1 MISHVKFVSIP
12 SRNQDE
18 ALKFW
23 TEKIGMRVVTDQPFS
38 PTQRWIELRV
48 GHAETRFVLF
58 TMDGDQERIGKQFN
72 GAFACDNVQKT
83 FEELKANGVLF
94 KAEPKQEPWGT
105 FAIFSDPDGNEFV
118 LGSK

>member
-23 TEKIGMRVVTDQPFS
+23 TENVGMRVVTDQPFS
-38 PTQRWIELRV
+38 PTQRWIELRI

-58 TMDGDQERIGKQFN
+58 TMDAHESRIGTPFN
-72 GAFACDNVQKT
+72 GAFACDDVQKT
-83 FEELKANGVLF
+83 YEELKANGVVF
-94 KAEPKQEPWGT
+94 KGDPKKEPWGT
-105 FAIFSDPDGNEFV
+105 FVTFSDLDGNEFV